1 MFTESFSKPVSAISH
16 GKRLP
21 NLSISGFAVVKLM
34 LLAAVVILG
43 MGRWSV
49 SPALAFY
56 PPDNPGSFSIYL
68 PPPDPPTPPT
78 ESVIETAPAEPV
90 EAEAEP
96 AEVDTP
102 PPGIRH
108 VVVISVDGMRPD
120 AWDAAQT
127 PTLDAL
133 REAGAY
139 SDHAQTVR
147 NSITLIS
154 HASMVSGMLPEKHGL
169 VWGLPYIGWPGLK
182 GPTMFSAAH
191 NAGFSTAM
199 IFGKEKLNYLAL
211 PNSVD
216 RLFGMTAHDPEI
228 KAQALEYI
236 ADGLPNLLF
245 IHFPDVD
252 RVGHAYGWMSEN
264 QLFAIGYVDG
274 LIAEIVGA
282 IEAGGYIDNTLFIVT
297 ADHGGHDKTHGDD
310 IPVDRTIPWL
320 AVGPGVPQGVTI
332 PGHINIYDTA
342 ATALYAL
349 DVPIPERWD
358 GQPVMD
364 VFPE

>member
-1 MFTESFSKPVSAISH
+1 M
-16 GKRLP
+16 
-21 NLSISGFAVVKLM
+21 LM
-34 LLAAVVILG
+34 VALVIFVLGSWNVAPSLAH
-43 MGRWSV
+43 
-49 SPALAFY
+49 Y
-56 PPDNPGSFSIYL
+56 PPEDPTAFFAYL
-68 PPPDPPTPPT
+68 PPPAPKIAPVKVDADVPLP
-78 ESVIETAPAEPV
+78 ESEPV
-90 EAEAEP
+90 VEAPLVETELP
-96 AEVDTP
+96 AADSI
-102 PPGIRH
+102 PPGIQH
-108 VVVISVDGMRPD
+108 VVVISIDGMRPD
-120 AWDAAQT
+120 AMEAAET

-133 REAGAY
+133 RQAGAY
-139 SDHAQTVR
+139 CDHAQTVR

-154 HASMVSGMLPEKHGL
+154 HASMVSGMVPEKHGL
-169 VWGLPYIGWPGLK
+169 TWGMPYIGWPGLE
-182 GPTMFSAAH
+182 GPTMFSVAH
-191 NAGFSTAM
+191 DAGFSTAM
-199 IFGKEKLNYLAL
+199 IFGKDKLNYLAL

-216 RLFGMTAHDPEI
+216 RLFGVTAHDPEI
-228 KAQALEYI
+228 KEQALEYI
-236 ADGLPNLLF
+236 ADDLPNLLF

-274 LIAEIVGA
+274 LITEIVDA
-282 IEAGGYIDNTLFIVT
+282 IEAAGLINNTLFIIT

-310 IPVDRTIPWL
+310 TPVDRTIPWL

-349 DVPIPERWD
+349 NLPVPERWD